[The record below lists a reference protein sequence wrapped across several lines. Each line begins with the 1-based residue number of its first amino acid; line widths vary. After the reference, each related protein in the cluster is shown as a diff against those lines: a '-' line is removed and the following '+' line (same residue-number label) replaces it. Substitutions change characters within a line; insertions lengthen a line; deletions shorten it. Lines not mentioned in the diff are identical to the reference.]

1 MKLLTTIAAVLI
13 SISAFSQDYVEYD
26 NYSFSRN
33 GESLTMEEIG
43 ELTVLYKVGKKEFIR
58 ANNLLRYRVYSEQR
72 TSRRAGDIFGT
83 VLIGGFCGGTAAAIG
98 MDSDYSPTPYLI
110 LGGAYVSYA
119 IWDFS
124 RFSYDKVNDIAERNF
139 KKVADKIN
147 QAIAAGGP
155 TAPSSNQ

>member
-13 SISAFSQDYVEYD
+13 SISAFSQDLIEYD

-43 ELTVLYKVGKKEFIR
+43 ELTVIYNVGKKEFIR

-72 TSRRAGDIFGT
+72 TSRRAIDIVGAL
-83 VLIGGFCGGTAAAIG
+83 VLGGFNGFFAATAP
-98 MDSDYSPTPYLI
+98 DYGSSPTPYLI
-110 LGGAYVSYA
+110 FGVAGATPLL
-119 IWDFS
+119 WDFS
-124 RFSYDKVNDIAERNF
+124 RSSYDKVNDIAERNF

>member
-43 ELTVLYKVGKKEFIR
+43 ELTVLYKVGKKEFLR
-58 ANNLLRYRVYSEQR
+58 ANNLLRYRVYSEER
-72 TSRRAGDIFGT
+72 TSRRAGAIFGA
-83 VLIGGFCGGTAAAIG
+83 VLIGGICGVTAAEIG
-98 MDSDYSPTPYLI
+98 MDSVPLLI
-110 LGGAYVSYA
+110 LGGAFVSYA

-147 QAIAAGGP
+147 EATQA
-155 TAPSSNQ
+155 SNQ